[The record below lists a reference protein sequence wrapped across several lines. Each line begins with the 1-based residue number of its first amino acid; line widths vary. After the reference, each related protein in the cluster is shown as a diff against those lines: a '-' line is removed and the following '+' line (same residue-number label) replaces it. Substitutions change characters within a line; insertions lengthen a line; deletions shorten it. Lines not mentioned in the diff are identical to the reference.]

1 MKITKRQLNRIIAEE
16 TQKLN
21 EAPAYRMKEY
31 ERKKNQTL
39 QQLMNSIR
47 SQITFIEGQL
57 LMGSFDYED
66 MFDWD
71 FGHIAGLADTI
82 DAAREKA
89 AEEGVPFT
97 EPDTSRIAEYQH
109 RGRPAV
115 VSRWSMN
122 ESTSKPN
129 KMKITKRQLQGIIK
143 EELGLIRENAEDEGD
158 AVDAEVAQIVSNMQQ
173 VLRSYDPEESTVD
186 DVMEVGKLAARFDYL
201 HDIYFKGVGTMK
213 EYNKKFGPLPLVTDP
228 RLT

>member
-89 AEEGVPFT
+89 AEEGVPFV

-109 RGRPAV
+109 RGKPAV

-129 KMKITKRQLQGIIK
+129 KMKITKRQLQRI
-143 EELGLIRENAEDEGD
+143 IREEKARLNENPGAMPSADERQHGYYDAIADLVFGEIAAAGLPAEAELPIIIAALEG
-158 AVDAEVAQIVSNMQQ
+158 
-173 VLRSYDPEESTVD
+173 
-186 DVMEVGKLAARFDYL
+186 LARDLQSGNY
-201 HDIYFKGVGTMK
+201 
-213 EYNKKFGPLPLVTDP
+213 
-228 RLT
+228 